1 MGVDRLTE
9 RVVICTK
16 KSPELSCIEVFP
28 EGGSSMWLDITVA
41 LIAVYLLT
49 FTAVLV
55 VEAVH
60 TI

>member
-1 MGVDRLTE
+1 
-9 RVVICTK
+9 
-16 KSPELSCIEVFP
+16 
-28 EGGSSMWLDITVA
+28 MWLDITVA

-49 FTAVLV
+49 FTAVLI